1 MTNQTTGQ
9 LVCVV
14 GPSGAGKDAVMRGV
28 AAAMPEI
35 HLARRVITRPVHHD
49 SEDYDVVTDADF
61 AALQQ
66 AGHFLFHWLAHG
78 LSYGVPA
85 SVLPVVQS
93 GGTVLFNGSRS
104 ALPMMRHIYPDL
116 RVFVISISP
125 DILAERLHKR
135 GRETASEIAKR
146 LQRQVD
152 FTNQTAEVINNDG
165 ALANSVTNF
174 VNALQRPEE
183 GDE

>member
-1 MTNQTTGQ
+1 MTAPTPGQ
-9 LVCVV
+9 LVCVL
-14 GPSGAGKDAVMRGV
+14 GPSGAGKDAVIRGV
-28 AAAMPEI
+28 AAAMPQVQ
-35 HLARRVITRPVHHD
+35 LARRLITRPAHND
-49 SEDYDVVTDADF
+49 SEDYDSVTDTDF

-66 AGHFLFHWLAHG
+66 AGHFLFHWQAHG

-85 SVLPVVQS
+85 SVLPRVWS
-93 GGTVLFNGSRS
+93 GATVLFNGSRA
-104 ALPMMRHIYPDL
+104 ALPAMRQIYPNL
-116 RVFVISISP
+116 RVFVISVSP
-125 DILAERLHKR
+125 DLLAERLHKR

-152 FTNQTAEVINNDG
+152 FTDETAEIINNDG
-165 ALANSVTNF
+165 ALVNSVANF

>member
-1 MTNQTTGQ
+1 MTASTLGQ
-9 LVCVV
+9 LVCVL

-35 HLARRVITRPVHHD
+35 HLARRVITRPEHDD
-49 SEDYDVVTDADF
+49 SEDYDSVTDSGF
-61 AALQQ
+61 AALQRT
-66 AGHFLFHWLAHG
+66 GYFLFHWLAHG

-85 SVLPVVQS
+85 SVLPLVQS
-93 GGTVLFNGSRS
+93 GATVLFNGSRT
-104 ALPMMRHIYPDL
+104 ALPTMRQIYPDL
-116 RVFVISISP
+116 RVFLISVSP
-125 DILAERLHKR
+125 DVLAERLHTR
-135 GRETASEIAKR
+135 GRETTFEIAKR

-152 FTNQTAEVINNDG
+152 FTDETAEIINNDG
-165 ALANSVTNF
+165 ALANSVANF